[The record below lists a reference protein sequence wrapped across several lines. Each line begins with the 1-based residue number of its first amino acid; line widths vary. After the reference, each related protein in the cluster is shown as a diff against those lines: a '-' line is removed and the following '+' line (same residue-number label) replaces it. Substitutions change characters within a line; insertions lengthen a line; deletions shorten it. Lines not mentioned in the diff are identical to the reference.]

1 MAYISRTLDTDPMAR
16 TIDTV
21 SSHVIGTTTAV
32 TAMKAAVI
40 KAEEEAADLVCDN
53 VNKGFYTLIHSQIS
67 QKIAKLKSEVDSHLL
82 RLHQLNKQL
91 LSIKSRMGRDYG
103 MISERYIT
111 LFNRI
116 NRNLENRVYELDK
129 PTITFAVKDIS
140 TISNRTKLLTAVA
153 PLTQSES
160 VSTSQRIL
168 ASNMKY
174 RGMMVIDS
182 TSKFLNGLKEQ
193 RELSEHIL
201 LDGDVNSEVSEIMI
215 PTVISESNYDKYDN
229 KRISIEVNST
239 NLSRRVQDSI
249 RNGIDPLSLNWQD
262 EEKIDENIISEFN
275 KYLSE
280 SPASERVK
288 KVATELFHSNKFQ
301 TTKI

>member
-1 MAYISRTLDTDPMAR
+1 MAYISRTLDTNPMAR
-16 TIDTV
+16 TLDTV
-21 SSHVIGTTTAV
+21 SNHVIGTTAAV

-40 KAEEEAADLVCDN
+40 KAEEDAADLVCDN

-91 LSIKSRMGRDYG
+91 LSIRGRMGRDYG

-116 NRNLENRVYELDK
+116 NKNLENRVYELDK
-129 PTITFAVKDIS
+129 PTVTFAVKDIS

-153 PLTQSES
+153 PLAQTES
-160 VSTSQRIL
+160 ISTSQRIL
-168 ASNMKY
+168 ASNIKY
-174 RGMMVIDS
+174 RGMMVIES
-182 TSKFLNGLKEQ
+182 TTKFLDGLKEQ

-201 LDGDVNSEVSEIMI
+201 LDGDVTHEVSEIMI
-215 PTVISESNYDKYDN
+215 PAVISETNYDKYDN
-229 KRISIEVNST
+229 KRISIDVNST

-280 SPASERVK
+280 STVSERVK